1 MKGADGRKQSA
12 RHPAPSTPERGVTH
26 PATCERQIA
35 CRGID
40 VVTTRP
46 TAGIVKANR
55 GS

>member
-1 MKGADGRKQSA
+1 MRYAQQLADLAFPCKNSRRAGDMGAG
-12 RHPAPSTPERGVTH
+12 
-26 PATCERQIA
+26 ERQIA

-55 GS
+55 GC